1 MGLTSHEGRIDL
13 LQIRFS
19 ANLSSWQMAF
29 NCDFV
34 VASDKSGSVDI
45 YIFLRC
51 EFKAASGSFCWI
63 YLSVCASCVYACVLS
78 VPVWACVR
86 ARVCARACFESPS
99 MATPVSDG
107 QRDASL
113 PRSPRRPLPLVSIN
127 VWKEAARSPAEAGAG
142 VTGHAPATGFMCQRK
157 VLGTERKTMR
167 CPAAKERP

>member
-1 MGLTSHEGRIDL
+1 MNSRQHREVSAGYSYLFVL
-13 LQIRFS
+13 LVC
-19 ANLSSWQMAF
+19 MHV
-29 NCDFV
+29 C
-34 VASDKSGSVDI
+34 
-45 YIFLRC
+45 FLC
-51 EFKAASGSFCWI
+51 LCGHA
-63 YLSVCASCVYACVLS
+63 YAH
-78 VPVWACVR
+78 ACVR
-86 ARVCARACFESPS
+86 VRASSRQDDVRSS

-127 VWKEAARSPAEAGAG
+127 VWKEAARSAAEAGAG